1 MTGFK
6 IRIDGLPQFFK
17 KEVHSLQVLAK
28 IALLLFKGGKYGPY
42 SFIDY
47 LIVAVIQPCLPVADG
62 GYLPPLVPLCRINLR
77 ADIDLAPS
85 PLKGKQSVNDGRHIP
100 PRLP

>member
-1 MTGFK
+1 MAC
-6 IRIDGLPQFFK
+6 L
-17 KEVHSLQVLAK
+17 HSLQVLAK

-47 LIVAVIQPCLPVADG
+47 LIIAVIQPCLPVADG

-85 PLKGKQSVNDGRHIP
+85 PLKGKQSVNNGRHIP